1 MYAVLTG
8 QEFTNEMFENQIKQ
22 DYMTNIQ
29 RASTGRTTALALQE
43 LARARATMQSVYGGK
58 K

>member
-29 RASTGRTTALALQE
+29 RATTGRTTALALQE
-43 LARARATMQSVYGGK
+43 LARARATMNAVYGDK